1 MSHRL
6 DNCKL
11 QKKRRLLPQDFQL
24 MEQTLLQAFQSVSIL
39 SWMNWQ
45 CRHALKRHNS
55 ECKSCITLPV
65 EENSFSWYVVVVV
78 VVVVVVATAVIIQ
91 LNFQSFIFYINLGR
105 KYFFPQSLLHSGIKG
120 FNSITFLIISVT
132 LAAKF
137 YHCISLTSA
146 ILITLSIDILTVFTS
161 FSHLWQF

>member
-1 MSHRL
+1 
-6 DNCKL
+6 
-11 QKKRRLLPQDFQL
+11 
-24 MEQTLLQAFQSVSIL
+24 MEQTLLQAFQSASIL

-55 ECKSCITLPV
+55 ECNSCITLQL
-65 EENSFSWYVVVVV
+65 EENSFPCS
-78 VVVVVVATAVIIQ
+78 VVAAAAATIQ
-91 LNFQSFIFYINLGR
+91 FDFQSFIFYIHLGI
-105 KYFFPQSLLHSGIKG
+105 KYLFPHSLLHSGTEG

-146 ILITLSIDILTVFTS
+146 ILITLSNWYFTCVYFILTFMTILIMFVRNCLLQTPS
-161 FSHLWQF
+161 DDIKVEDITTRDKRSDW

>member
-6 DNCKL
+6 DNCTS
-11 QKKRRLLPQDFQL
+11 QKKGRHLPQHFQL
-24 MEQTLLQAFQSVSIL
+24 IEQNLLQAFQSASIL
-39 SWMNWQ
+39 SWMNWR

-55 ECKSCITLPV
+55 EYENCITLLAG
-65 EENSFSWYVVVVV
+65 ENGFSCS
-78 VVVVVVATAVIIQ
+78 VAVTAAVIQ
-91 LNFQSFIFYINLGR
+91 FDFQSFIFYIHLGR
-105 KYFFPQSLLHSGIKG
+105 KYLFPHSLLHSGIKG

-146 ILITLSIDILTVFTS
+146 ILITLSIDILPVFTS

>member
-11 QKKRRLLPQDFQL
+11 QKKRRHLLQDFQL
-24 MEQTLLQAFQSVSIL
+24 MEQTLLQAFQSANIL
-39 SWMNWQ
+39 SWMTWQ

-55 ECKSCITLPV
+55 ECKSCITLLA
-65 EENSFSWYVVVVV
+65 EENSFSCYVVVVA
-78 VVVVVVATAVIIQ
+78 ATAAIIQ
-91 LNFQSFIFYINLGR
+91 FDFQSFIFYIHLGR
-105 KYFFPQSLLHSGIKG
+105 KFFFPHSLLHSGIKG
-120 FNSITFLIISVT
+120 FNSITFLSISVS

-137 YHCISLTSA
+137 YHCISLTIA
-146 ILITLSIDILTVFTS
+146 ILITPSLNILTVFAS

>member
-6 DNCKL
+6 DNWKL
-11 QKKRRLLPQDFQL
+11 QRKRRHLPQDLQL
-24 MEQTLLQAFQSVSIL
+24 IGQSLLLAFQSASIL
-39 SWMNWQ
+39 SWMNWW

-55 ECKSCITLPV
+55 EYESCITLLA
-65 EENSFSWYVVVVV
+65 EENSFSCSVVVT
-78 VVVVVVATAVIIQ
+78 AAVIIQ
-91 LNFQSFIFYINLGR
+91 FDFQSFIFYIHLGR
-105 KYFFPQSLLHSGIKG
+105 KYLFPHSLLHSGIKG

-146 ILITLSIDILTVFTS
+146 ILITLSIDILPVFTS